1 MFDPG
6 KSKFSKQSRGATL
19 LEFTVVLALLL
30 IVTFGIVEFSLLMF
44 DKAVLTNACR
54 EGARAGIVSQS
65 PRMTDAEIR
74 DVVMEYCRNYLVT
87 FGGDTLEAG
96 DISVSPSDRT
106 GLPYGTDLTVTVSYQ
121 YEFLVLSNLVD
132 SLVGPVE
139 LQATAVMK
147 LE

>member
-1 MFDPG
+1 
-6 KSKFSKQSRGATL
+6 
-19 LEFTVVLALLL
+19 
-30 IVTFGIVEFSLLMF
+30 
-44 DKAVLTNACR
+44 
-54 EGARAGIVSQS
+54 
-65 PRMTDAEIR
+65 MTDAEIR